1 MLGVL
6 GGILPP
12 TAPAGQ
18 DFAPALARIDSLHV
32 ARAVDEAA
40 AFIAPLLETAR
51 ADKDSAFILPLTA
64 KLGRLWASFGQ
75 PARGEPLLRE
85 AADLATARRDSL
97 PLHDALRW
105 LGYAL
110 EVQGRPAEAEA
121 VYRRLLASS
130 LTGGDRRHE
139 GWARTGLG
147 FQAQRRGLSDEAEQQ
162 YRLAVGLF
170 RGLADRQAEVWAA
183 NGLATVLQAKGA
195 YRQAQEIY
203 RQVAETGRATGF
215 LMVEALAEN
224 NLGTIEFAIGD
235 PGIAQQHFAR
245 AEEIQ
250 TGLQLWQEALVAGA
264 NRALCATYLGRF
276 DEAAARYED
285 LLRTSRER
293 HLPEPE
299 AQLLVLLAGLRQQQ
313 GRPHEAVA
321 SFRQLLTDNP
331 ADLDLRFRIKGT
343 IGLAD
348 ALAAVDSV
356 APALNLLRNLETRI
370 AGQVRGEQRLEL
382 DLALGRCLALA
393 GQQEAALARF
403 TSGSGLADSLG
414 LQPRLL
420 SGLAGQ
426 GECLLALDRPDQA
439 LAILRRAALV
449 WDSSRAEPLDRE
461 WREARGP
468 AGRLVFSRL
477 AALLADEPATAFD
490 TVQSFKARTLAER
503 MGREKP
509 FRVVTLAQLQTAVL
523 RPGEL
528 LLDYYLGPEESVL
541 FAVTRDSLFAW
552 RRPAAGDLAPRL
564 KTFRDLAATPP
575 SPGMAALPQPDW
587 RPLAD
592 LIWGPARPLIADADH
607 VILVP
612 DGLLNLAPLCLFDPP
627 NRNVTWSRVPS
638 ASLLAALRQNTASPT
653 GQGILA
659 LAGTRNGSGKQLA
672 GARRETD
679 LLAHR
684 FSQVSTG
691 LDSLAQ
697 LERFAV
703 LHLASHARVDDQ
715 RPWAS
720 SIGVDLGDSTLTIQ
734 ADQVAELALP
744 ARLVVLSACSTGGGR
759 TLSGEG
765 VLGLSSAFL
774 AAGSA
779 AVVASLWPV
788 DDRFTE
794 RLMDRFY
801 HHLERGRSA
810 AQALARAQHDLRQ
823 DPPTAAPFAWA
834 GFVLIGDGD
843 ATVPL
848 HSRRSAL
855 WPVLPLVLGVGAI
868 ALLQRRRRR
877 AEAEKF

>member
-1 MLGVL
+1 MLGVFW
-6 GGILPP
+6 GVLPP
-12 TAPAGQ
+12 AALAEPG
-18 DFAPALARIDSLHV
+18 FAPALARIDSLHV

-40 AFIAPLLETAR
+40 AFIAPLLQTAR
-51 ADKDSAFILPLTA
+51 AENDSAFILPLTA

-85 AADLATARRDSL
+85 AAELATARRDSL

-121 VYRRLLASS
+121 VYRRLLVSS
-130 LTGGDRRHE
+130 LASGDRRHE

-147 FQAQRRGLSDEAEQQ
+147 FQAQRRGRYDESEQQ
-162 YRLAVGLF
+162 YRLAVDLF
-170 RGLADRQAEVWAA
+170 RGLADRQAQVWAA

-235 PGIAQQHFAR
+235 PGAAQQHFAR

-250 TGLQLWQEALVAGA
+250 TGLHLWQEALVAGA
-264 NRALCATYLGRF
+264 NRALCAANLGRF

-293 HLPEPE
+293 RLPEPE
-299 AQLLVLLAGLRQQQ
+299 AQLLVLLAELRVQQ
-313 GRPHEAVA
+313 GRPHEAA
-321 SFRQLLTDNP
+321 AIFRQLLADNP
-331 ADLDLRFRIKGT
+331 ADLDLRFRVKGA

-356 APALNLLRNLETRI
+356 APALNLLRDIETQT
-370 AGQVRGEQRLEL
+370 AGQVRGEHRLDL

-393 GQQEAALARF
+393 RQQDAALARF
-403 TSGSGLADSLG
+403 TAGTGLADSLG

-420 SGLAGQ
+420 AGLAGQ

-439 LAILRRAALV
+439 LAILRRAARV
-449 WDSSRAEPLDRE
+449 WDSSRAEPLDSE

-477 AALLADEPATAFD
+477 AALLADDPATAFD

-503 MGREKP
+503 MGRESP
-509 FRVVTLAQLQTAVL
+509 FGVVTLDRLQTEVL

-528 LLDYYLGPEESVL
+528 LLDYYLGPEESTL
-541 FAVTRDSLFAW
+541 FAVTRDSIFAW
-552 RRPAAGDLAPRL
+552 PRPAADDLAPRL
-564 KTFRDLAATPP
+564 KTFRDLAAAPP
-575 SPGMAALPQPDW
+575 SPGVPVPPQPDW
-587 RPLAD
+587 GPLAD
-592 LIWGPARPLIADADH
+592 LTWGPARSLIAGASH

-612 DGLLNLAPLCLFDPP
+612 DGLLNLAPLCLFDTPD
-627 NRNVTWSRVPS
+627 RDVAWSRVPS
-638 ASLLAALRQNTASPT
+638 ASLLAALRQKSGGPA
-653 GQGILA
+653 GRGILA
-659 LAGTRNGSGKQLA
+659 LAGTRNGSGKMLVGA
-672 GARRETD
+672 GRETD

-684 FSQVSTG
+684 FRQVSTD

-720 SIGVDLGDSTLTIQ
+720 SIGVDLGDTTLTIQ
-734 ADQVAELALP
+734 ADQVAGLALH

-774 AAGSA
+774 AAGSS

-801 HHLERGRSA
+801 FHLDRGQSV
-810 AQALARAQHDLRQ
+810 AQALALARRDLRQ
-823 DPPTAAPFAWA
+823 DPATASPFAWA

-848 HSRRSAL
+848 HSRPSAL
-855 WPVLPLVLGVGAI
+855 WPVLPLVLVVGAI

-877 AEAEKF
+877 AVAE